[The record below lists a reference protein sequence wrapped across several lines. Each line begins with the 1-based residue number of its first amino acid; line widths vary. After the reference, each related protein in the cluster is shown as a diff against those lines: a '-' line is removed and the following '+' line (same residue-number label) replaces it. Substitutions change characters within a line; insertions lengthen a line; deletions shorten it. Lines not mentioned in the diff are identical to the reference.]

1 MLQQNRRQQAKDS
14 HQAFRPYEPTP
25 IITDDCIPASLIFQD
40 EAAYCLQDTF
50 KLTKAILKCQLDIF
64 EQIGLILTEL
74 QEQAR
79 QKAEED
85 GNVVE
90 EG

>member
-1 MLQQNRRQQAKDS
+1 MDQNNNIVPLNDK
-14 HQAFRPYEPTP
+14 
-25 IITDDCIPASLIFQD
+25 ITDDFIPASLIFQD

-64 EQIGLILTEL
+64 EQIGSILAEL

-79 QKAEED
+79 QEAEEG
-85 GNVVE
+85 GN
-90 EG
+90 EGEHV

>member
-1 MLQQNRRQQAKDS
+1 MDQNNNIVSLNDK
-14 HQAFRPYEPTP
+14 
-25 IITDDCIPASLIFQD
+25 ITDDCIPASLIFQD

-64 EQIGLILTEL
+64 EQIGSFLTEL

-79 QKAEED
+79 QEAAED
-85 GNVVE
+85 GN
-90 EG
+90 EGEDV

>member
-1 MLQQNRRQQAKDS
+1 MDQNNNLVPLND
-14 HQAFRPYEPTP
+14 
-25 IITDDCIPASLIFQD
+25 IITDDYIPASTIFQD

-64 EQIGLILTEL
+64 EQIGSILTEL

-79 QKAEED
+79 QEAEEG
-85 GNVVE
+85 GNEGE
-90 EG
+90 EV

>member
-1 MLQQNRRQQAKDS
+1 MDQNNNIVPLND
-14 HQAFRPYEPTP
+14 
-25 IITDDCIPASLIFQD
+25 IITDDYIPALTIFQD

-64 EQIGLILTEL
+64 EQIGSILAEL

-79 QKAEED
+79 QEAEEG
-85 GNVVE
+85 GNEGE
-90 EG
+90 EV

>member
-50 KLTKAILKCQLDIF
+50 KLTKAIMKCQLDIF
-64 EQIGLILTEL
+64 EQIGSILTEL
-74 QEQAR
+74 QEQAK
-79 QKAEED
+79 QEAEE
-85 GNVVE
+85 GNF
-90 EG
+90 

>member
-1 MLQQNRRQQAKDS
+1 MNQNNNLVPLNNKVA
-14 HQAFRPYEPTP
+14 
-25 IITDDCIPASLIFQD
+25 DDCIPASLIFQD

-50 KLTKAILKCQLDIF
+50 KLTKAIMKCQLDIF
-64 EQIGLILTEL
+64 EQIGSILTEL

-79 QKAEED
+79 QEAEE
-85 GNVVE
+85 GGYEVE

>member
-1 MLQQNRRQQAKDS
+1 MDQNNNLVPLND
-14 HQAFRPYEPTP
+14 EL
-25 IITDDCIPASLIFQD
+25 TDDCIPASLIFQD

-64 EQIGLILTEL
+64 DPIVSILAEL

-79 QKAEED
+79 QEAAED
-85 GNVVE
+85 GN
-90 EG
+90 EGEDV

>member
-1 MLQQNRRQQAKDS
+1 MDQNNNLVPLND
-14 HQAFRPYEPTP
+14 
-25 IITDDCIPASLIFQD
+25 IITDDYIPASTIFQD

-64 EQIGLILTEL
+64 DQIGLILTEL

>member
-1 MLQQNRRQQAKDS
+1 MDQNNNLVPLNNTVA
-14 HQAFRPYEPTP
+14 
-25 IITDDCIPASLIFQD
+25 DDCIPASTIFQD

-64 EQIGLILTEL
+64 DQIGLILTEL

>member
-1 MLQQNRRQQAKDS
+1 MDQNDNLVSLNDK
-14 HQAFRPYEPTP
+14 
-25 IITDDCIPASLIFQD
+25 ITDDCIPASLIFQD

-90 EG
+90 EV

>member
-1 MLQQNRRQQAKDS
+1 MDQNDNLVPLNDK
-14 HQAFRPYEPTP
+14 
-25 IITDDCIPASLIFQD
+25 ITDDCIPASLIFQD

-64 EQIGLILTEL
+64 DQIVSILAEL

-79 QKAEED
+79 QDTEEG
-85 GNVVE
+85 GNVG
-90 EG
+90 EGI

>member
-1 MLQQNRRQQAKDS
+1 MDQNTNIVPLND
-14 HQAFRPYEPTP
+14 
-25 IITDDCIPASLIFQD
+25 IITDNCIPASLIFQD

-50 KLTKAILKCQLDIF
+50 KLTKAIMKCQLDIF